1 MFERVRIMSADRQDG
16 HDRHG
21 PIKILYEDNHL
32 IGVLKPGGVLVQ
44 GDATGDET
52 LLDITKSYIKEKYG
66 KPGKVFL
73 GLVHRLDRPVSGV
86 VLFARTSKA
95 ASRLTNEF
103 RLRQVEKVYYAV
115 VLGRVADESG
125 ELIAYIER
133 VRMSSRIVTEER
145 EGAKEAVMT
154 YKVLGRKPGLT
165 LLELRPRTGRHH
177 QLRLQLADMGH
188 PVVGDMKYGAKEPL
202 ADRTIALHAG
212 SLAVKHPTKEST
224 VHLEAPTPG
233 IFPWKKFEI
242 GNAGFSG

>member
-1 MFERVRIMSADRQDG
+1 MSKAEQDG

-21 PIKILYEDNHL
+21 PIRILYEDNHL

-44 GDATGDET
+44 GDDTGDET
-52 LLDITKSYIKEKYG
+52 LLDITKSYIKEKYD

-86 VLFARTSKA
+86 VMFARTSKA

-103 RLRQVEKVYYAV
+103 RLRQVEKVYFAV
-115 VLGRVADESG
+115 VLGRVADDEG
-125 ELIAYIER
+125 ELVAYIER
-133 VRMSSRIVTEER
+133 VRKSSRIATAES

-154 YKVLGRKPGLT
+154 FRVLGRKPGFT

-188 PVVGDMKYGAKEPL
+188 PVVGDMKYGASEPL

-212 SLAVKHPTKEST
+212 RLAVKHPTQEQM
-224 VHLEAPTPG
+224 VHLSAPPPK
-233 IFPWKKFEI
+233 IFPWKKFETGGSAI
-242 GNAGFSG
+242 FG